1 MNRQNLR
8 NVEWR
13 PRLRALVALSAL
25 TLALG
30 LTACSD
36 GGEVD
41 AGSSS
46 AKATADEDHDH
57 ASEHAEMPDEYP
69 GAYPIGIVATTGMVA
84 DLARNIGGEH
94 VSVSALMGE
103 GIDPHLYKASPG
115 DVTKL
120 RGANLIL
127 YSGLHLEGKMA
138 DILLRLARRQP
149 VYAVTEKLPEDLMR
163 EPPEFL
169 GQYDP
174 HVWFDVAIWSRC
186 GEFVRDLLAEFDP
199 AHAEDYR
206 RNAEPYLAELAAL
219 DRYARERIATIPDE
233 KRILVTA
240 HDAFGYFGDAYN
252 IEVIAIQG
260 ISTESEA
267 GVYKINQM
275 VDALVTRKIKAVF
288 VETSVS
294 DKNIM
299 ALIEG
304 CRARGHEVVIGGSL
318 YSDAMGK
325 DGTPAGTYPGM
336 VRANVDTIVG
346 ALK

>member
-1 MNRQNLR
+1 MNKR
-8 NVEWR
+8 VPSIPESK
-13 PRLRALVALSAL
+13 PRLWSLVALSAVIL
-25 TLALG
+25 AFGLALA
-30 LTACSD
+30 ACSD
-36 GGEVD
+36 GSEVD
-41 AGSSS
+41 AD
-46 AKATADEDHDH
+46 ADHDH
-57 ASEHAEMPDEYP
+57 ASEHAEMGDGYSGP
-69 GAYPIGIVATTGMVA
+69 YPIGIVATTGMVA

-94 VSVSALMGE
+94 VSVSSLMGE

-138 DILLRLARRQP
+138 DVLLRLARRQP
-149 VYAVTEKLPEDLMR
+149 VYAVTEELPEDVMR

-174 HVWFDVAIWSRC
+174 HVWFDVAVWSQC
-186 GEFVRDLLAEFDP
+186 GEFVRDLLARFDP

-206 RNAEPYLAELAAL
+206 RNAVPYLAELAEL
-219 DRYARERIATIPDE
+219 DQYAREQIATIPDE

-275 VDALVTRKIKAVF
+275 VDALVSRKIKAVF

-304 CRARGHEVVIGGSL
+304 CHARDHEVVIGGSL